1 MMQTIANIIIGG
13 MAVIIGFKLLNGWF
27 RFESW
32 NSKEVGRWTHAEVKR
47 VARMVRMK

>member
-1 MMQTIANIIIGG
+1 MQAIVEIIIGG
-13 MAVIIGFKLLNGWF
+13 MAVIIGFELLNGWF

-32 NSKEVGRWTHAEVKR
+32 NSREVGWWTHAEIKR